1 MSRGLVSGGPGEPE
15 RGREHLRARRA
26 LRRHGRAAAEA
37 PEGSPGRD
45 PDGFP
50 GKVANAACP
59 VWLIEMGDDQVIE
72 SGWAAKV

>member
-1 MSRGLVSGGPGEPE
+1 MDVSTC
-15 RGREHLRARRA
+15 A
-26 LRRHGRAAAEA
+26 LDGHCGAMVAPPLKH

-50 GKVANAACP
+50 GKVANAARP
-59 VWLIEMGDDQVIE
+59 VWLSKMSDDQVIE

>member
-1 MSRGLVSGGPGEPE
+1 MDVSTC
-15 RGREHLRARRA
+15 A
-26 LRRHGRAAAEA
+26 LDGYCGAMVAPSLKH

-59 VWLIEMGDDQVIE
+59 VWLIEMSDDKGDREWVGGE
-72 SGWAAKV
+72 GVGRHP

>member
-1 MSRGLVSGGPGEPE
+1 
-15 RGREHLRARRA
+15 